1 MAKLGKRIFNSKS
14 KIIIEKKGLKKHEA
28 KYLSLD
34 SKKSLKFLK
43 WKVYMKPEVSL
54 RLTFDW
60 FKIFYANKRNN
71 KEVIDFTIN
80 QFENFKKI
88 IKYF

>member
-1 MAKLGKRIFNSKS
+1 
-14 KIIIEKKGLKKHEA
+14 
-28 KYLSLD
+28 
-34 SKKSLKFLK
+34 
-43 WKVYMKPEVSL
+43 MKPEVSL